1 MFQFAGMDM
10 SRGIVLSLVQ
20 FDSSYSLAIITLNSA
35 FNLGL
40 LASKSNPIKAICD
53 F

>member
-1 MFQFAGMDM
+1 MLRFAGVDM

-20 FDSSYSLAIITLNSA
+20 FDSSYSLAIIILNSA

-40 LASKSNPIKAICD
+40 LASKSNPIKAIRD